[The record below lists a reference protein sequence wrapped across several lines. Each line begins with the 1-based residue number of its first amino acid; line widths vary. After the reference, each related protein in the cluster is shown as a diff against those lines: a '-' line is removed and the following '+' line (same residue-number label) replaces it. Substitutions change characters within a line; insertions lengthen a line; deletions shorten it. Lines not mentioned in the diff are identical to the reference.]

1 MVIELT
7 ETNLMKFERF
17 FRDHCL
23 RNLYDVAS
31 SYPEKRS
38 LIVDFQQLNRFDTEL
53 ADELLNNPGALIPE
67 AEEAVRHIDLPIDDK
82 EWSMRIR
89 FRNLPEYSEVYVR
102 DLRSLHIGKL
112 IGLDGIVRTQ
122 SEVRP
127 QAVEVTFECPY
138 CGQLMAIV
146 QDEAVMR
153 EPVSCESQECNR
165 RGRFKMVSKK
175 FIDATKIRVQEPP
188 DVIVGSEQPSLLY
201 VDVKDDLVSPLERK
215 KLLPGNRVKISGILH
230 AVQMKSTQMGKST
243 NFDLILEASYVDTI
257 EKEFADIDLSKEDIQ
272 EIKNLAAAPDVYSR
286 LIASIAP
293 SIYGYTDIK
302 EAILLQ
308 LFAGNTK
315 KQFDGTRIRGDI
327 HIFLIGDPGTGKS
340 QILRYV
346 SSLAPRGKYVSGK
359 GASAAGLTAS
369 VMKDEFTGG
378 YILEAGALVLAS
390 GGIAAIDEFDKMSKE
405 DSSAM
410 HEALEQQ
417 TISIAKAGIVTTLN
431 ARTAVLAAANP
442 KYGRFD
448 PYRNIYEQIELSPA
462 LLSRFDLKFPIQDK
476 PTKETDMA
484 LAEHVLNSFRDPNT
498 VKPEFEPIF
507 LRKYIA
513 YSRKT
518 CNPILTLD
526 ASERLKNFYVEWR
539 TKYSDAESG
548 AVGLTARQLEAL
560 VRLAESSAKIRLDM
574 EVRLEDVDRATRI
587 LESSLRALGTEK
599 DTGKL
604 DIDRLE
610 TGISSVQRSKIHI
623 MLDTI
628 KALEDTKGK
637 RILIDD
643 IIAAVKEKG
652 IDLRTAEELIDKL
665 KQKGDV
671 YEPGPGHI
679 QRVG

>member
-1 MVIELT
+1 
-7 ETNLMKFERF
+7 MKFERF
-17 FRDHCL
+17 FREHCI
-23 RNLYDVAS
+23 RDLYDIAS
-31 SYPEKRS
+31 AYPEKKA
-38 LIVDFQQLNRFDTEL
+38 LVVDFQQLNRFDTEL
-53 ADELLNNPGALIPE
+53 ADELLGNPLQLVSE
-67 AEEAVRHIDLPIDDK
+67 AEEAVKHIDLSIDQEDWK
-82 EWSMRIR
+82 IAVR

-102 DLRSLHIGKL
+102 DLRSIHIGKL
-112 IGLDGIVRTQ
+112 IAVDGIVRTQ

-127 QAVEVTFECPY
+127 QAVEITFECPY
-138 CGQLMAIV
+138 CGQMMPIV
-146 QDEAVMR
+146 QDDYVMR
-153 EPVSCESQECNR
+153 EPVSCENASCNR
-165 RGRFKMVSKK
+165 RGRFKMASKK
-175 FIDATKIRVQEPP
+175 LIDATRIRVQEPP
-188 DVIVGSEQPSLLY
+188 DIIVGSEQPSLLY
-201 VDVKDDLVSPLERK
+201 VDLRDDLVSPQERK
-215 KLLPGNRVKISGILH
+215 KLLPGNRVKITGVLRE
-230 AVQMKSTQMGKST
+230 VQMRSTQMGKST
-243 NFDLILEASYVDTI
+243 KFDIFLDASYVDTI
-257 EKEFADIDLSKEDIQ
+257 EREYEDMELTKEDIQ
-272 EIKNLAAAPDVYSR
+272 EIEKLALAPDVYSR

-315 KQFDGTRIRGDI
+315 TQFDGTRIRGDI

-369 VMKDEFTGG
+369 VIKDEFSGG
-378 YILEAGALVLAS
+378 WILEAGALVLAS
-390 GGIAAIDEFDKMSKE
+390 GGVAAVDEFDKMSKD

-431 ARTAVLAAANP
+431 SRTAVLAASNP

-448 PYRNIYEQIELSPA
+448 PYRNIYEQIDLSPA
-462 LLSRFDLKFPIQDK
+462 ILSRFDLKFPIQDK
-476 PTKETDMA
+476 PTKEQDMA
-484 LAEHVLNSFRDPNT
+484 LAEHVLKSFRDPNT
-498 VKPEFEPIF
+498 VKPEFEPPF

-513 YSRKT
+513 YARKT
-518 CNPILTLD
+518 CKPILTEESL
-526 ASERLKNFYVEWR
+526 EKLKEFYVEWR

-560 VRLAESSAKIRLDM
+560 VRLAEASAKIRLDK

-587 LESSLRALGTEK
+587 LESSLRALGTEQE
-599 DTGKL
+599 TGKL

-623 MLDTI
+623 LLDTI
-628 KALEDTKGK
+628 KELEGTKGK
-637 RILIDD
+637 RILLDD
-643 IIAAVKEKG
+643 IIAAVKDKG
-652 IDLRTAEELIDKL
+652 IDVRTVEELIEKL
-665 KQKGDV
+665 KQKGDI
-671 YEPGPGHI
+671 YEPKPGHI

>member
-1 MVIELT
+1 MVK
-7 ETNLMKFERF
+7 ETSLMKFERF
-17 FRDHCL
+17 FREHCI
-23 RNLYDVAS
+23 RDLYDIAS
-31 SYPEKRS
+31 AYPEKRS

-53 ADELLNNPGALIPE
+53 ADELLGNPLELIPE
-67 AEEAVRHIDLPIDDK
+67 AEEAVRHIDIPIDQP
-82 EWSMRIR
+82 EWSILVR

-102 DLRSLHIGKL
+102 DLRSMHIGKL
-112 IGLDGIVRTQ
+112 IGIDGIVRTQ

-127 QAVEVTFECPY
+127 QAIEVTFECPY
-138 CGQLMAIV
+138 CGQLMPIV

-153 EPVSCESQECNR
+153 EPISCENQSCNR
-165 RGRFKMVSKK
+165 RGRFKMASKK
-175 FIDATKIRVQEPP
+175 LIDATKIRVQEPP
-188 DVIVGSEQPSLLY
+188 DIIVGSEQPSLLY
-201 VDVKDDLVSPLERK
+201 VDVKDDLVSPVERK
-215 KLLPGNRVKISGILH
+215 KLLPGNRVKITGVLRE
-230 AVQMKSTQMGKST
+230 VQMKSTQMGKST
-243 NFDLILEASYVDTI
+243 KFDIFLDASYVDTI
-257 EKEFADIDLSKEDIQ
+257 EKEFVDIELSKEDIRQ
-272 EIKNLAAAPDVYSR
+272 IESLAAATDIYSR

-308 LFAGNTK
+308 LFAGNAKT
-315 KQFDGTRIRGDI
+315 QFDGTRIRGDI

-340 QILRYV
+340 QMLKYV
-346 SSLAPRGKYVSGK
+346 SSLAPRGKYISGK

-369 VMKDEFTGG
+369 VLKDEFSGG
-378 YILEAGALVLAS
+378 WLLEAGALVLAS
-390 GGIAAIDEFDKMSKE
+390 GGIAAIDEFDKMSKD

-431 ARTAVLAAANP
+431 ARTSVLAAANP

-448 PYRNIYEQIELSPA
+448 QYRNIYEQIDLSPA

-476 PTKETDMA
+476 PTKEHDMA
-484 LAEHVLNSFRDPNT
+484 LAEHVLKSFRDPTT

-513 YSRKT
+513 YARKT
-518 CNPILTLD
+518 CKPILTPEAL
-526 ASERLKNFYVEWR
+526 EKLKNFYVEWR

-548 AVGLTARQLEAL
+548 AVGLTPRQLEAL
-560 VRLAESSAKIRLDM
+560 VRLSEASSKIRLDK
-574 EVRLEDVDRATRI
+574 EVRLEDVDRSTRI
-587 LESSLRALGTEK
+587 LESSLRALGTEQE
-599 DTGKL
+599 TGKL

-628 KALEDTKGK
+628 KELEESKGK
-637 RILIDD
+637 RILLDD
-643 IIAAVKEKG
+643 LIAAVKDKG
-652 IDLRTAEELIDKL
+652 IDLRTAEEVIDKL
-665 KQKGDV
+665 KQKGDI
-671 YEPGPGHI
+671 YEPAPGHI